1 MKERTWT
8 ATSTWTMVFKPD
20 FRDTANFFGKDIEVV
35 DLEMNPHEYK
45 EEVRWAITLT
55 YLRKDAEKFG
65 ELLQKFDILT
75 GHETTKT
82 IKVANAVEDEG
93 ADYEN
98 LPF

>member
-20 FRDTANFFGKDIEVV
+20 FLDTANFFGKAIEII
-35 DLEMNPHEYK
+35 DLEINPIEIND
-45 EEVRWAITLT
+45 EVFWAITLT

-65 ELLQKFDILT
+65 ELLQEFDKLSEHGATEMNKDAKI
-75 GHETTKT
+75 
-82 IKVANAVEDEG
+82 VDYEG